1 MNTRFLSLFAFLFAF
16 TFISACDSTDVH
28 DDDHDDHAE
37 VEGLMLRANGQ
48 TLVTVDEGEVSG
60 TITVPV
66 GDETALILVEFM
78 DHDGDEVHVDEDP
91 DLSLGHV
98 IGDDSIIEWEQHEG
112 EDYEFHLKG
121 LSAGTTTLVLELRHG
136 DHADF
141 RTPAITVV
149 VE

>member
-1 MNTRFLSLFAFLFAF
+1 MNTRLLSLLTLLFAF
-16 TFISACDSTDVH
+16 TLITACDSNDL

-48 TLVTVDEGEVSG
+48 TLVTIDEGEVSG
-60 TITVPV
+60 SITVPA
-66 GDETALILVEFM
+66 GDETALIIVEFM
-78 DHDGDEVHVDEDP
+78 DHDGEEVHVDEDP
-91 DLSLGHV
+91 ELSLGY
-98 IGDDSIIEWEQHEG
+98 SIADPDMVEWEQHDG

-121 LSAGTTTLVLELRHG
+121 LSTGTTTLVLELLHG